1 MRTKKYLSPNFI
13 AEIGLIILLGI
24 QPIFMTN
31 KYYNILAS
39 KYVLFCFTSIF
50 CLALCII
57 ISVIKTD
64 FSNPRAIVNKAK
76 EQITSPDIVMMLFAV
91 VSTVSCLNSDYF
103 LAALGG
109 GQGRKMGLVMNLCIT
124 FAYFF
129 IVKYY
134 KIKAR
139 TFYLISISLIIVCAL
154 AAVQFVGYDP
164 FGLIATL
171 TSVRK
176 KTFLS
181 LIGNINVYSSYI
193 CLIAPFAM
201 YMFCFTQEKF
211 KSVFWC
217 IISCFGYI
225 GLFTANSDSG
235 YLGMAAAF
243 ILLFLLSTKSENSF
257 NRIWILILNFFIV
270 AGIFRF
276 ITISYQDTLHPVT
289 FLTRIVISNPVVI
302 GGFFASSV
310 IIYIMR
316 LFKPNKT
323 ILKKI
328 RLIFLGLFAIFATAI
343 VILFICFSFFDTETP
358 LGSFENYLRFSKNW
372 GTGRGDIW
380 LKAFKTF
387 SELPLDKKL
396 FGAGE
401 DTFAL
406 VLSDHL
412 GYSEILNG
420 NSYYDNAHNEFIHY
434 LLTIGIFGVTLYVM
448 LAFYA
453 IKTAVKS
460 DNIIKNA
467 LLIPIVAFL
476 FQSTVNILQP
486 ITSPLV
492 YVLFALTQCN
502 LCTETKKKS

>member
-1 MRTKKYLSPNFI
+1 MRTRKYPTPDLI
-13 AEIGLIILLGI
+13 AEIGLIILLGV

-31 KYYNILAS
+31 KYYNILSS
-39 KYVLFCFTSIF
+39 KYVLFCLTSIF

-64 FSNPRAIVNKAK
+64 FSSPHTVINCIK
-76 EQITSPDIVMMLFAV
+76 ERITAPDIVVILFAV

-129 IVKYY
+129 IAKYY
-134 KIKAR
+134 KIKPR
-139 TFYLISISLIIVCAL
+139 TFYFVSISLIIVCSL

-171 TSVRK
+171 TSVRR

-181 LIGNINVYSSYI
+181 LIGNINVYASYI

-201 YMFCFTQEKF
+201 YMFCFTKDKI

-217 IISCFGYI
+217 VISCFGFI

-235 YLGMAAAF
+235 YIGMAAAF
-243 ILLFLLSTKSENSF
+243 ILLFLLSTKSEKSF
-257 NRIWILILNFFIV
+257 MRIWILILAFFV
-270 AGIFRF
+270 AAGAFRF
-276 ITISYQDTLHPVT
+276 VTIAYQDTLHPVT
-289 FLTRIVISNPVVI
+289 FLTRIVISTPVVI
-302 GGFFASSV
+302 GGFFVSSV
-310 IIYIMR
+310 IVYIMR
-316 LFKPNKT
+316 LFNPNKS
-323 ILKKI
+323 ILRKI
-328 RLIFLGLFAIFATAI
+328 RLVFLSLIIALGMLFVAS
-343 VILFICFSFFDTETP
+343 FIYFSFIDTDSN
-358 LGSFENYLRFSKNW
+358 LGSLENYLRFSENW

-406 VLSDHL
+406 VLSDYL
-412 GYSEILNG
+412 GYSEIVND

-434 LLTIGIFGVTLYVM
+434 LLTIGIFGVTLYIM

-453 IKTAVKS
+453 IKAAVKS
-460 DNIIKNA
+460 ENIIKNA

-502 LCTETKKKS
+502 LSTEAEILK